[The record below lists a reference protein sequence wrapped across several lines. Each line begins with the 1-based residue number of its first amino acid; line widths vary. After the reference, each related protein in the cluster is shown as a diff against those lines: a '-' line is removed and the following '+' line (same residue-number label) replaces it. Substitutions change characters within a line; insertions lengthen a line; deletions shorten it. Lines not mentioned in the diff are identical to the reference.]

1 MAIARAAPGAARAA
15 QPPAAPG
22 APHRRVARGRAGR
35 GVNGYRVAFPPAPS
49 SPMPTPSVSASPS
62 QPLGHALKPRQ
73 LIMMG
78 LGSAIGAGLFLG
90 SGVGVQA
97 AGPAVLVSY
106 LVAGALVII
115 VMNALGEMAAA
126 RPTSGAFSVYAA
138 DALGVTAGATVGWL
152 WWLQLVIVIAA
163 EAVGA
168 AGLLA
173 TVWPALPVPA
183 AALAFMAVFTAINLL
198 GVRNFGEFEFW
209 FAILKVVAIL
219 GFILVGVA
227 LLAGWLPQVASPGF
241 SNFTGNGG
249 FAPKGLAG
257 IGAALLVVVFAF
269 GGTEIVAVAAAE
281 TDDPSRS
288 LARAIRTVAWRILV
302 FYIGSLS
309 VIIAVVP
316 WTSPALSSPFAAVL
330 QVANIPGAA
339 AAITLIAV
347 IALLSALNANLYG
360 ASRMIFSLAQRREAP
375 GVLGRAN
382 PRGVPV
388 PAVLA
393 SVLFGFVAA
402 VLELVYP
409 NKVLN
414 VLLNIVGATC
424 LLVWTISLLSQ
435 LVLRARADRAGTPL
449 PFRMRGYPLLTL
461 LGLAVLALIFVLL
474 IATPDTRMQFV
485 SMAALTAA
493 IALVSETARRVR
505 GR

>member
-1 MAIARAAPGAARAA
+1 MPN
-15 QPPAAPG
+15 PPATDAS
-22 APHRRVARGRAGR
+22 
-35 GVNGYRVAFPPAPS
+35 FPA
-49 SPMPTPSVSASPS
+49 

-97 AGPAVLVSY
+97 AGPAVLISY
-106 LVAGALVII
+106 LVAGVLVII

-126 RPTSGAFSVYAA
+126 KPTSGAFSVYAA
-138 DALGVTAGATVGWL
+138 DALGATAGATVGWL

-173 TVWPALPVPA
+173 TVWPGLPVPA

-209 FAILKVVAIL
+209 FAILKVAAIL
-219 GFILVGVA
+219 GFILIGIA
-227 LLAGWLPQVASPGF
+227 LLAGWLPGVPSPGF
-241 SNFTGNGG
+241 SNFTANGG
-249 FAPKGLAG
+249 FAPNGLAG

-309 VIIAVVP
+309 VIIAVVA
-316 WTSPALSSPFAAVL
+316 WSSPALSSPFAAVL
-330 QVANIPGAA
+330 QVASIPGAA

-360 ASRMIFSLAQRREAP
+360 ASRMIFSLARRREAP
-375 GVLGRAN
+375 GVLGHAN
-382 PRGVPV
+382 RRGVPV

-449 PFRMRGYPLLTL
+449 PFRMRGYPVLTL
-461 LGLAVLALIFVLL
+461 LGLAVLALVFVLL
-474 IATPDTRMQFV
+474 VATPDTRMQFV

-493 IALVSETARRVR
+493 IAVVSEVARRLR
-505 GR
+505 RAG